1 MRKRHLWSGP
11 VADTAQ
17 YCVIC
22 AGTMPFER
30 VAAVDHTDDE
40 TTELICVACG
50 YALLV
55 DPPLQQLGRSA

>member
-1 MRKRHLWSGP
+1 MRKLQLY
-11 VADTAQ
+11 ADTAQ

-30 VAAVDHTDDE
+30 VAAVDHHDE

-55 DPPLQQLGRSA
+55 DPPLQELGRSA

>member
-1 MRKRHLWSGP
+1 MRKLQV

-17 YCVIC
+17 FCVIC

-30 VAAVDHTDDE
+30 VDAVDHAGDE
-40 TTELICVACG
+40 TAELVCVACG

-55 DPPLQQLGRSA
+55 DPLVQELDRSA